1 MAVMITDFK
10 ALKAAAAEKLKKNR
24 VLLIALA
31 AGVLLLLLLPRG
43 DTRQKNEVSASFA
56 SPEFSLK
63 DEEEKLAAALSKIE
77 GAGKVTVLLTLRSGM
92 SREIAEDE
100 KFEHKN
106 QGDDASTST
115 SRSSV
120 KLQSGS
126 GMQEA
131 LTLRYEYPEY
141 QGALVITS
149 SSNPNVKLMITQA
162 VMSLTGLTSDKV
174 TVVKGQ

>member
-1 MAVMITDFK
+1 MAVMITD
-10 ALKAAAAEKLKKNR
+10 LKSLGNAAAEKLKKNR

-31 AGVLLLLLLPRG
+31 AGILLLLILPRG
-43 DTRQKNEVSASFA
+43 ESGQKTDAADSFA
-56 SPEFSLK
+56 SPEFSLE
-63 DEEEKLAAALSKIE
+63 DEEEKIADALSKIE

-100 KFEHKN
+100 KFEHTDR
-106 QGDDASTST
+106 GDDASTST

-126 GMQEA
+126 GTQEA